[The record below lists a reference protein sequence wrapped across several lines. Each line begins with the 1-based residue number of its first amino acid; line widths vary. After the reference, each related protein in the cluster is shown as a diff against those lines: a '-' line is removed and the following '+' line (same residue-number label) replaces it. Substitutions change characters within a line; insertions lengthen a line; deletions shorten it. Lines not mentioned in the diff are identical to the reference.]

1 FNEIMTSNTSMF
13 EGITKFQD
21 ISTEQVVTF
30 DLSGLKNMPNLLNA
44 QIFSV
49 LSLVSA
55 DIVNNGKRCKRLLK
69 ENPKLSE
76 MDLEHYIVN
85 ISEAQTLINPRYET
99 SVKLLAD
106 V

>member
-1 FNEIMTSNTSMF
+1 MTSNTSMF
-13 EGITKFQD
+13 EGITEFQD

-69 ENPKLSE
+69 KILSY
-76 MDLEHYIVN
+76 LKWI
-85 ISEAQTLINPRYET
+85 
-99 SVKLLAD
+99 
-106 V
+106 